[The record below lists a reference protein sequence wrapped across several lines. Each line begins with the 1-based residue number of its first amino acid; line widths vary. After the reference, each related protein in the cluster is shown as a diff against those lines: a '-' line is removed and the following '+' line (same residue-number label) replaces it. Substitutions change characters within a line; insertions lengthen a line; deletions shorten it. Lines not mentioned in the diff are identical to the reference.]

1 MKTVRQIEIEEDLR
15 ERHGGLLTFT
25 EVSDEIGIK
34 HKDTVEDFLS
44 DLPVYRMGGKR
55 RWRISDVARRLAS
68 MEVRT

>member
-34 HKDTVEDFLS
+34 HKDTVKGFLNG
-44 DLPVYRMGGKR
+44 LPVYCIEGKR
-55 RWRISDVARRLAS
+55 RWRTADVARQLAS